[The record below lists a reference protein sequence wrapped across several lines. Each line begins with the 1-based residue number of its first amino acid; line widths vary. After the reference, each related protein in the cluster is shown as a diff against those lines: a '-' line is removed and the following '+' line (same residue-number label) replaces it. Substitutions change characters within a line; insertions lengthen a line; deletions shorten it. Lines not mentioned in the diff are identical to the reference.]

1 MQQVEIVGARACP
14 GQASSGLLY
23 AIATS
28 IGINIQETSKTS
40 IILKKSLKRR
50 KALQE
55 HTNGQNS
62 RLQSRELKKR

>member
-28 IGINIQETSKTS
+28 IGVNIQETSKTS
-40 IILKKSLKRR
+40 QFKKSIK
-50 KALQE
+50 Q
-55 HTNGQNS
+55 
-62 RLQSRELKKR
+62 KKSIARTH